1 VIVLGVRWVARAGE
15 EEHVAELIRQL
26 IGPSRAEPGCLQYDA
41 HRDPDDPRVFFLFE
55 KWADEEALRA
65 HEQSPHVKA
74 LLFDQALAL
83 LDERARTY
91 WVPLG

>member
-1 VIVLGVRWVARAGE
+1 VIVLGVRWVSRAGE
-15 EEHVAELIRQL
+15 EEHVAELIRRL
-26 IGPSRAEPGCLQYDA
+26 TGPSRAEPGCLQYDP

-65 HEQSPHVKA
+65 HERSPHVQD
-74 LLFDQALAL
+74 LLFGQALAL

>member
-1 VIVLGVRWVARAGE
+1 MIVLGVRWVARAGE
-15 EEHVAELIRQL
+15 EEHVAELIRRL
-26 IGPSRAEPGCLQYDA
+26 IGPSRAEPGCLQYDP

-65 HEQSPHVKA
+65 HEQSPHVQD
-74 LLFDQALAL
+74 LLFGQALAL
-83 LDERARTY
+83 LDERSRTY